1 MKIFDTILEIL
12 TAPFNFLLR
21 ANAMP
26 TPKKNIHQIWIL
38 LMSLVIV
45 VLLVFLAYYEVFIH
59 A

>member
-1 MKIFDTILEIL
+1 MKIFNTILEIL

-26 TPKKNIHQIWIL
+26 TPKKSIHQFWIL

-45 VLLVFLAYYEVFIH
+45 VILVFLAYYEVFIH